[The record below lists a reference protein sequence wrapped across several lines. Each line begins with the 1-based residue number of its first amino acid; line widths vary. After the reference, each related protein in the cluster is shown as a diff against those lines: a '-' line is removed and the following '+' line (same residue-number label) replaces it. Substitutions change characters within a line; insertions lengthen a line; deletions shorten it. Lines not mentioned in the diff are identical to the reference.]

1 MPINIPS
8 AFNVG
13 ASVPID
19 TRLVLT
25 KAQMKAM
32 NDNVMPSV
40 YFALCGD
47 DNAFYLY
54 SKNNTVDDTTGRFR
68 YMFDQAGPAGGGV
81 SEERVLELIAQN
93 AASEEDMQAA
103 LDQLDDITTE
113 LGSVK
118 DSVDA
123 ITAGAPED
131 CDTFAEVAAKF
142 NNTPD
147 TTITDDEIGD
157 IFG

>member
-8 AFNVG
+8 EFNLG
-13 ASVPID
+13 ASKPIE
-19 TRLVLT
+19 TRLLLT

-40 YFALCGD
+40 YFTLCSD

-54 SKNNTVDDTTGRFR
+54 SKNNTVDDTTGKFR
-68 YMFDQAGPAGGGV
+68 YMFDQEGPSAAQD
-81 SEERVLELIAQN
+81 EHIEELIAEN
-93 AASEEDMQAA
+93 AASKEDLQAA

-113 LGSVK
+113 LNSVK

-123 ITAGAPED
+123 ITAGAPAD

>member
-25 KAQMKAM
+25 KAQMKAT

-40 YFALCGD
+40 YFTLCSD

-54 SKNNTVDDTTGRFR
+54 SKNNTIDDTTGKFR
-68 YMFDQAGPAGGGV
+68 YMFDQEGPSAAQD
-81 SEERVLELIAQN
+81 EHIEELIAEN
-93 AASEEDMQAA
+93 AASKEDMQEA
-103 LDQLDDITTE
+103 LNQLAEITTS
-113 LGSVK
+113 LNGVK
-118 DSVDA
+118 TTVDN

-142 NNTPD
+142 DNTPD
-147 TTITDDEIGD
+147 TTITDDEISN

>member
-8 AFNVG
+8 AFNLG
-13 ASVPID
+13 AAVPID

-32 NDNVMPSV
+32 NDNTMPSV
-40 YFALCGD
+40 YFALCSD

-54 SKNNTVDDTTGRFR
+54 SKNNTVDANLGKFR
-68 YMFDQAGPAGGGV
+68 YMFDQTGPSGGGGV
-81 SEERVLELIAQN
+81 TEQRVLELISEN
-93 AASEEDMQAA
+93 AASQEDMQTA
-103 LDQLDDITTE
+103 LGQLNEITSQLNNITE
-113 LGSVK
+113 
-118 DSVDA
+118 
-123 ITAGAPED
+123 GAPAD

-142 NNTPD
+142 DNTPD
-147 TTITDDEIGD
+147 TAITDGEIGD